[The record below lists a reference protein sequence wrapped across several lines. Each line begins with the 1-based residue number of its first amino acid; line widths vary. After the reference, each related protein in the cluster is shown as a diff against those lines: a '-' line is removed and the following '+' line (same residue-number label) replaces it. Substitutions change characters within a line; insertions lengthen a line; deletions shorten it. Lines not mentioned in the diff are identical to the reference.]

1 VEANSAFEQQMGLAN
16 VLSKQGSDSALG
28 IAAQWLDTYAHV
40 VETGE
45 PVRFAPYHAGTER

>member
-1 VEANSAFEQQMGLAN
+1 MGLAN

-28 IAAQWLDTYAHV
+28 TAAQWLDTYAHV